1 MMIPTSP
8 KLLPWLAKKAGID
21 AARAETLWH
30 SASRYASE
38 RADTG
43 SSAWSRL
50 AFDHLITLI
59 AAESLRA
66 DVASM
71 GWRPWGRAQQ
81 RLWAATLH
89 LMDSA
94 QLAGVRVMRIATPL
108 AYGRIPQR

>member
-1 MMIPTSP
+1 MNPNSP

-50 AFDHLITLI
+50 AIDRLITLT
-59 AAESLRA
+59 AGESLRA
-66 DVASM
+66 DIASM
-71 GWRPWGRAQQ
+71 GWRPWARAQQ

-89 LMDSA
+89 LIESV
-94 QLAGVRVMRIATPL
+94 QLAGVRSSRIAGMLTTGRL
-108 AYGRIPQR
+108 AQR